1 MEVGTITL
9 SPVKAT
15 IKKNAQ
21 TLKYSLDTREW
32 PSVEYT
38 AENYRKHL
46 QDCIEYPTTA
56 RLAKEKFIN
65 KPYKTHSAEYW
76 RNEQI
81 VLNKDSETQALLKT
95 LKDKLQ
101 KLYPTTL
108 KAREYIAKT
117 GRVDFETIK
126 KSKGYNWLD
135 RLRIA
140 LIKIK

>member
-1 MEVGTITL
+1 METVTITL
-9 SPVKAT
+9 SPLKAT
-15 IKKNAQ
+15 IRKNAHNLRQ
-21 TLKYSLDTREW
+21 SLDTREW

-38 AENYRKHL
+38 AINYRRHL

-56 RLAKEKFIN
+56 RLAKEKYIN
-65 KPYKTHSAEYW
+65 KPFKTHSTEYW

-81 VLNKDSETQALLKT
+81 VLNRDTETQALLKT
-95 LKDKLQ
+95 LKTKLQ

-108 KAREYIAKT
+108 KAREYIIKT

-126 KSKGYNWLD
+126 KAKGYNWLD